1 MCQYCRPVGFDVK
14 KGDII
19 LEKGIVIGASEIG
32 IAAGA
37 GVNKLSVYESP
48 RVAVLSTGN
57 EVINNIIEE
66 FPQ

>member
-1 MCQYCRPVGFDVK
+1 MSIYRPVGFDVK

-19 LEKGIVIGASEIG
+19 LEKGIIIGAAEMG

-37 GVNKLSVYESP
+37 GIGRLVVYEQP

-57 EVINNIIEE
+57 EVI
-66 FPQ
+66 

>member
-1 MCQYCRPVGFDVK
+1 MSIYRPVGFDVK

-19 LEKGIVIGASEIG
+19 LEKGIIIGAAEMG

-37 GVNKLSVYESP
+37 GIDRLVVYKQP

-57 EVINNIIEE
+57 EVI
-66 FPQ
+66 